1 MYNII
6 RLLTHLSFRNSEDK
20 SLLDH
25 ANPVCLPNLD
35 LYSFPRVVSKFTCE
49 VLTYCLLKSQKQ
61 DQISVRISVI
71 VRLRRLQLTSWP
83 LPSVTGHRHSIVRAP
98 QGCSCHS
105 RIRESPSSRIWT
117 GHLKEKVA
125 VTLHIGKDHR
135 IPRVDMRYI
144 FIQRRNLMQHTSH
157 TVCTTKSVTP
167 SSFRTVAKVCTV

>member
-6 RLLTHLSFRNSEDK
+6 RLLTHLSFRILEDK

-25 ANPVCLPNLD
+25 ANPVCLPNLG

-49 VLTYCLLKSQKQ
+49 VLIYCLLKSQKQ
-61 DQISVRISVI
+61 DQISDRISVI
-71 VRLRRLQLTSWP
+71 VRLTSWP

-105 RIRESPSSRIWT
+105 RIRESPSPRIWT

-144 FIQRRNLMQHTSH
+144 FIQRRNLMQYTSH
-157 TVCTTKSVTP
+157 TICTTMSETP
-167 SSFRTVAKVCTV
+167 SSFRNVEKFNLFLLVGL